1 MPATCFPA
9 LPGRGRQTRLNIHV
23 CYPVWKFAGYADPF
37 RTAMDA
43 ITRGG
48 YEPEYEAA
56 LIQSVFDMAHAARY
70 RAEAG
75 LSPLLPASFVVLREA
90 VDQLVA
96 CHG

>member
-1 MPATCFPA
+1 M
-9 LPGRGRQTRLNIHV
+9 LNIHV
-23 CYPVWKFAGYADPF
+23 CYPVWKLAGYADPF
-37 RTAMDA
+37 RAAIDA

-70 RAEAG
+70 QAEAE
-75 LSPLLPASFVVLREA
+75 LSSLPPASFAARRDVI
-90 VDQLVA
+90 DQMAA

>member
-1 MPATCFPA
+1 M
-9 LPGRGRQTRLNIHV
+9 LNIHV
-23 CYPVWKFAGYADPF
+23 CYPVWKFAGDADPF

-70 RAEAG
+70 RAEDEDRQEPKFHG
-75 LSPLLPASFVVLREA
+75 PVYT
-90 VDQLVA
+90 VDYEEVPDSEDQKKDE
-96 CHG
+96 GN

>member
-1 MPATCFPA
+1 M
-9 LPGRGRQTRLNIHV
+9 LNIHV
-23 CYPVWKFAGYADPF
+23 CYPVWKFASYADPF
-37 RTAMDA
+37 RAAIDA

-56 LIQSVFDMAHAARY
+56 LVQSVFDMAHAARY

-75 LSPLLPASFVVLREA
+75 LSSLPPASVVALRETVNQLA
-90 VDQLVA
+90 V

>member
-1 MPATCFPA
+1 M
-9 LPGRGRQTRLNIHV
+9 LNIHV

-70 RAEAG
+70 RTEAG
-75 LSPLLPASFVVLREA
+75 LPSLRPCCLLWPRRAGDRHSSGYGLCAGNARTR
-90 VDQLVA
+90 
-96 CHG
+96 HP

>member
-1 MPATCFPA
+1 M
-9 LPGRGRQTRLNIHV
+9 LNIHV
-23 CYPVWKFAGYADPF
+23 CYPVWKFAGDADPF

-75 LSPLLPASFVVLREA
+75 LPSLPPASFVALREA
-90 VDQLVA
+90 VDQLAA